1 MSNLATAPQT
11 VPQEARYTWGGDEF
25 LFVEVSESMSLVAN
39 FKVMSM
45 ATKLAAAGLEGIVDI
60 CPANASLLVRFDPDV
75 LPPSALE
82 ENVRTIERELT
93 HSHDRSLDT
102 RIIEVPV
109 WYDDPFTAE
118 VAQRF
123 REGFHQEPGGTDI
136 DYAAKVNN
144 LKDAAEFIQ
153 RHHEQPWLV
162 SMVGFVA
169 GLPFLFQLVDRDKQL
184 EVPKYLSPRTDTPKL
199 TVGHGGCFGCIYSV
213 RGAGGYQMFGVAAAP
228 IFDPAQTLEDFKDF
242 MVFFRPG
249 DIVKFK
255 PIAEHEYHQIQE
267 QISAGTFRY
276 RQAPVAFELSKALAD
291 PEGYNQALMEAL
303 NGI

>member
-1 MSNLATAPQT
+1 MTSPSTPAVQ
-11 VPQEARYTWGGDEF
+11 QARYTWGGDEF
-25 LFVEVSESMSLVAN
+25 LFVEVSESMSLAAN
-39 FKVMSM
+39 FKVMTLAS
-45 ATKLAAAGLEGIVDI
+45 KLSAAELPGVVDI

-75 LPPSALE
+75 LAPSTLEETVRNIERDLGNDEEQALE
-82 ENVRTIERELT
+82 
-93 HSHDRSLDT
+93 T

-118 VAQRF
+118 VAERF

-169 GLPFLFQLVDRDKQL
+169 GLPFLFQLVEQDKQL

-228 IFDPAQTLEDFKDF
+228 IFDPAQALDDFKDF
-242 MVFFRPG
+242 MVLFRPG
-249 DIVKFK
+249 DIVKFS
-255 PIAEHEYHQIQE
+255 PVTEAEYNEIQT
-267 QISAGTFRY
+267 QISEGTFRY
-276 RQAPVAFELSKALAD
+276 RQAPVTFELSKALAD
-291 PEGYNQALMEAL
+291 PEGYNQELMEAL

>member
-1 MSNLATAPQT
+1 VSSDVATLP
-11 VPQEARYTWGGDEF
+11 EARYTWGGDEF
-25 LFVEVSESMSLVAN
+25 LFVEVSEAMSLTAN
-39 FKVMSM
+39 FKVMTIASR
-45 ATKLAAAGLEGIVDI
+45 LEAAHLPGVVDI

-75 LPPSALE
+75 LPPTDLE
-82 ENVRTIERELT
+82 QAVRAIERDLAH
-93 HSHDRSLDT
+93 HSEHQLET
-102 RIIEVPV
+102 RIVEVPV

-123 REGFHQEPGGTDI
+123 REGFHQEPDGTDI
-136 DYAAKVNN
+136 DFAARVNH
-144 LKDAAEFIQ
+144 LEDAAEFIQ

-169 GLPFLFQLVDRDKQL
+169 GLPFLFQLVEREKQL

-213 RGAGGYQMFGVAAAP
+213 RGAGGYQMFGIAAAP
-228 IFDPAQTLEDFKDF
+228 IFDPAQSLADFKDF

-255 PIAEHEYHQIQE
+255 PITEADYRAIQA
-267 QISAGTFRY
+267 QVSDGTFRY
-276 RQAPVAFELSKALAD
+276 RQAPVTFDLSRALAD
-291 PEGYNQALMEAL
+291 PERYNTELMEVLDGA
-303 NGI
+303 

>member
-1 MSNLATAPQT
+1 MTTEASVLQG
-11 VPQEARYTWGGDEF
+11 ARYTWGGDEF
-25 LFVEVSESMSLVAN
+25 LFVEVSEAMSLPAN
-39 FKVMSM
+39 FKVMSI
-45 ATKLAAAGLEGIVDI
+45 AGRLSEARLEGIVDI

-75 LPPSALE
+75 LPPGQLETAVRDIERDLASHQERALE
-82 ENVRTIERELT
+82 
-93 HSHDRSLDT
+93 T

-109 WYDDPFTAE
+109 WYEDPFTAE

-123 REGFHQEPGGTDI
+123 REGFHQEPEGSDI
-136 DYAAKVNN
+136 DYAAKVNH

-169 GLPFLFQLVDRDKQL
+169 GLPFLFQLVDREKQL

-228 IFDPAQTLEDFKDF
+228 IFDPDQALADFEDF

-255 PIAEHEYHQIQE
+255 PVSEAEYNDIQAE
-267 QISAGTFRY
+267 ISAGTFRY
-276 RQAPVAFELSKALAD
+276 RQAPVTFELSRALAD
-291 PEGYNQALMEAL
+291 PEGYNRELMEAL

>member
-1 MSNLATAPQT
+1 MSSPEPAVL
-11 VPQEARYTWGGDEF
+11 EARYTWGADEF
-25 LFVEVSESMSLVAN
+25 LFVEVSESMSLAAN
-39 FKVMSM
+39 FRVMSI
-45 ATKLAAAGLEGIVDI
+45 ATKLSGMDLPGIVDV

-82 ENVRTIERELT
+82 ETVRTIEGNLT
-93 HSHDRSLDT
+93 HHQEQALAT

-109 WYDDPFTAE
+109 WYNDPFTAE
-118 VAQRF
+118 VAEKF
-123 REGFHQEPGGTDI
+123 REGFHQEPGGSDI

-169 GLPFLFQLVDRDKQL
+169 GLPFLFQLVEREKQL

-228 IFDPAQTLEDFKDF
+228 IFDPAQALADFEDF
-242 MVFFRPG
+242 MVFFKPG

-255 PIAEHEYHQIQE
+255 PVTEDEYNSIQAE
-267 QISAGTFRY
+267 ISAGTFRY
-276 RQAPVAFELSKALAD
+276 RQSPVTFDVSRALAD
-291 PEGYNQALMEAL
+291 PEAYNQELMEAL
-303 NGI
+303 NGV

>member
-1 MSNLATAPQT
+1 MSSAITTLP
-11 VPQEARYTWGGDEF
+11 EARYTWGGDEF
-25 LFVEVSESMSLVAN
+25 LFVEVSEEMSLAAN
-39 FKVMSM
+39 FKVMSV
-45 ATKLAAAGLEGIVDI
+45 ASKLAAAGLPGVVDV

-75 LPPSALE
+75 LPPSDLEEAVRGIERDLTHHQEQALE
-82 ENVRTIERELT
+82 
-93 HSHDRSLDT
+93 T

-109 WYDDPFTAE
+109 WYEDPFTAE

-144 LKDAAEFIQ
+144 LKNAAEFIQ
-153 RHHEQPWLV
+153 RHHQQPWLV

-169 GLPFLFQLVDRDKQL
+169 GLPFLFQLVEREKQL

-228 IFDPAQTLEDFKDF
+228 IFDPAQSLEDFKDF

-255 PIAEHEYHQIQE
+255 PVTESEYGEIQTR
-267 QISAGTFRY
+267 ISEGTFRY
-276 RQAPVAFELSKALAD
+276 RQVPVTFELSKALAD
-291 PEGYNQALMEAL
+291 PERYNGELMEAL

>member
-1 MSNLATAPQT
+1 
-11 VPQEARYTWGGDEF
+11 
-25 LFVEVSESMSLVAN
+25 MSLAAN
-39 FKVMSM
+39 FKVMSL
-45 ATKLAAAGLEGIVDI
+45 ASKLSAAELPGIVDI

-75 LPPSALE
+75 LAPSTLEETVRNIERDLSNDEEQALE
-82 ENVRTIERELT
+82 
-93 HSHDRSLDT
+93 T

-118 VAQRF
+118 VAERF
-123 REGFHQEPGGTDI
+123 REGFHQEPDGTDI

-169 GLPFLFQLVDRDKQL
+169 GLPFLFQLVDQDKQL

-228 IFDPAQTLEDFKDF
+228 IFDPAQALEDFKDF
-242 MVFFRPG
+242 MVLFRPG
-249 DIVKFK
+249 DIVKFR
-255 PIAEHEYHQIQE
+255 PVTEAQYNEIQT
-267 QISAGTFRY
+267 QISEGTFRY
-276 RQAPVAFELSKALAD
+276 RQAPATFELSKALAD
-291 PEGYNQALMEAL
+291 PEGYNQELMEAL

>member
-1 MSNLATAPQT
+1 MTSEAAVLPG
-11 VPQEARYTWGGDEF
+11 ARYTWGGDEF
-25 LFVEVSESMSLVAN
+25 LFVEVSEAMSLPSN
-39 FKVMSM
+39 FKVMSI
-45 ATKLAAAGLEGIVDI
+45 AGRLSDARLPGIVDI

-75 LPPSALE
+75 LPPQQVETAVRDIERDLMNHQQRALE
-82 ENVRTIERELT
+82 
-93 HSHDRSLDT
+93 T

-109 WYDDPFTAE
+109 WYEDPFTAE

-123 REGFHQEPGGTDI
+123 REGFHQEPGGSDI
-136 DYAAKVNN
+136 DYAAKVNH

-228 IFDPAQTLEDFKDF
+228 IFDPAQALEDFRDF

-255 PIAEHEYHQIQE
+255 PVNETEYNAIQAE
-267 QISAGTFRY
+267 ISGGTFRY
-276 RQAPVAFELSKALAD
+276 RQAPVTFELSRALAD
-291 PEGYNQALMEAL
+291 PEGYNRELMEAL

>member
-1 MSNLATAPQT
+1 MTTEAAVLPG
-11 VPQEARYTWGGDEF
+11 ARYTWGGDEF
-25 LFVEVSESMSLVAN
+25 LFVEVSEAMSLPAN
-39 FKVMSM
+39 FKVMSI
-45 ATKLAAAGLEGIVDI
+45 ARRLSAASLPGIVDI
-60 CPANASLLVRFDPDV
+60 CPANASLLVRFDPDL
-75 LPPSALE
+75 LPPKQLETAVREIERDLISHQERALE
-82 ENVRTIERELT
+82 
-93 HSHDRSLDT
+93 T

-109 WYDDPFTAE
+109 WYEDPFTAE

-123 REGFHQEPGGTDI
+123 REGFHQEPGGSDI
-136 DYAAKVNN
+136 DYAAKVNH

-228 IFDPAQTLEDFKDF
+228 IFDPAQELADFKDF

-255 PIAEHEYHQIQE
+255 PVTETEYNAIQAEIA
-267 QISAGTFRY
+267 AGTFRY
-276 RQAPVAFELSKALAD
+276 RQAPVIFELSKALAD
-291 PEGYNQALMEAL
+291 PEGYNRELMEAL
-303 NGI
+303 DGI

>member
-1 MSNLATAPQT
+1 MSAASLELA
-11 VPQEARYTWGGDEF
+11 EARYTWGGDEF
-25 LFVEVSESMSLVAN
+25 LFVEVDEAMSLAAN
-39 FKVMSM
+39 FKVMTLAS
-45 ATKLAAAGLEGIVDI
+45 KLTAANLDGVVDI
-60 CPANASLLVRFDPDV
+60 CPANASLLIRFDPDV
-75 LPPSALE
+75 LAPSVLE
-82 ENVRTIERELT
+82 STVRKFEREAAGSGADTLE
-93 HSHDRSLDT
+93 T

-123 REGFHQEPGGTDI
+123 REGFHQEPEGTDL
-136 DYAAKVNN
+136 DYAAKVNG
-144 LKDAAEFIQ
+144 LRDAAEFIR

-169 GLPFLFQLVDRDKQL
+169 GLPFLFQLVERQKQL

-199 TVGHGGCFGCIYSV
+199 TVGHGGCFGAIYSV

-228 IFDPAQTLEDFKDF
+228 IYDPAQSLADFKDF

-249 DIVKFK
+249 DIVKFR
-255 PIAEHEYHQIQE
+255 PIDEQEYNAIQAEV
-267 QISAGTFRY
+267 ANGTFRY
-276 RQAPVAFELSKALAD
+276 RQAPVVFELHKALED
-291 PEGYNQALMEAL
+291 PERYNRELMEAL

>member
-1 MSNLATAPQT
+1 MSSPETASM
-11 VPQEARYTWGGDEF
+11 EARYTWGGDEF
-25 LFVEVSESMSLVAN
+25 LFVEVSEAMSLAAN
-39 FKVMSM
+39 FKVMSI
-45 ATKLAAAGLEGIVDI
+45 AEKLASADMPGIVDI

-75 LPPSALE
+75 LPPAALE
-82 ENVRTIERELT
+82 ESIRAIEADLAHHQLQPLE
-93 HSHDRSLDT
+93 T
-102 RIIEVPV
+102 RIVEVPV

-118 VAQRF
+118 VAERF
-123 REGFHQEPGGTDI
+123 REGFHQEPGGSDI
-136 DYAAKVNN
+136 DYAAKVNH

-169 GLPFLFQLVDRDKQL
+169 GLPFLFQLVDREKQL

-228 IFDPAQTLEDFKDF
+228 IFDPAQSLADFKDF

-255 PIAEHEYHQIQE
+255 PVTETEYNSIQAE
-267 QISAGTFRY
+267 ISAGTFRY
-276 RQAPVAFELSKALAD
+276 RQAPVTFDLSRALAD
-291 PEGYNQALMEAL
+291 PEGYNQELMEAL

>member
-1 MSNLATAPQT
+1 MNSPSTAVQK
-11 VPQEARYTWGGDEF
+11 ARYTWGGDEF
-25 LFVEVSESMSLVAN
+25 LFVEVSESMSLAAN
-39 FKVMSM
+39 FKVMS
-45 ATKLAAAGLEGIVDI
+45 LAGRLSAAELPGIVDV

-75 LPPSALE
+75 IAPSTLEETVRNIERDLTNHEEQALE
-82 ENVRTIERELT
+82 
-93 HSHDRSLDT
+93 T

-118 VAQRF
+118 VAERF

-169 GLPFLFQLVDRDKQL
+169 GLPFLFQLVDQDKQL

-228 IFDPAQTLEDFKDF
+228 IFDPAQALGDFKEF
-242 MVFFRPG
+242 MVLFRPG

-255 PIAEHEYHQIQE
+255 PVTEAEYNEIQT
-267 QISAGTFRY
+267 QISEGTFRY
-276 RQAPVAFELSKALAD
+276 RQAPVTFELSKALAD
-291 PEGYNQALMEAL
+291 SEGFNEELMEAL

>member
-1 MSNLATAPQT
+1 MSSDVAELQ
-11 VPQEARYTWGGDEF
+11 QARYTWGGDEF
-25 LFVEVSESMSLVAN
+25 LFVEVSEAMSLAAN
-39 FKVMSM
+39 FTVMSM
-45 ATKLAAAGLEGIVDI
+45 ASRLAAADLVGVVDI
-60 CPANASLLVRFDPDV
+60 CPANASLLVRFDPDA
-75 LPPSALE
+75 LPPSDLE
-82 ENVRTIERELT
+82 AAVRGIEQDLAHHHDHELE
-93 HSHDRSLDT
+93 T
-102 RIIEVPV
+102 RIVEVPV

-136 DYAAKVNN
+136 DFAAKVNH

-169 GLPFLFQLVDRDKQL
+169 GLPFLFQLVDRDRQL

-213 RGAGGYQMFGVAAAP
+213 RGAGGYQMFGIAAAP
-228 IFDPAQTLEDFKDF
+228 IFDPAQSLADFKDF

-249 DIVKFK
+249 DIVKFR
-255 PIAEHEYHQIQE
+255 PITEAEYGEIQT
-267 QISAGTFRY
+267 QVSDGTFRY
-276 RQAPVAFELSKALAD
+276 RQAPVTFDLSRALAD
-291 PEGYNQALMEAL
+291 PERYNKELMEVLSHA
-303 NGI
+303 